1 MSAEIKFALLEV
13 HMSPW
18 EAHVS
23 RALLESEGIPATLAS
38 EHHIG
43 AIWPMS
49 LMLGGVRVLVPVG
62 SLDSAREVLA
72 LRDMGVMQQALLEQW
87 PSEVP
92 VCSKC
97 GASTFA
103 ETKDWASVT
112 LSFMLLFMCKAAFP
126 PLKVRRCASCG
137 QPANGEP

>member
-1 MSAEIKFALLEV
+1 MSVEIKFALLEI

-23 RALLESEGIPATLAS
+23 RAFLESEGIPVTLAS

-49 LMLGGVRVLVPVG
+49 LMLGGVRVLVPAG
-62 SLDSAREVLA
+62 SLASARELLA
-72 LRDMGVMQQALLEQW
+72 LRDKGVMQEALLEQW
-87 PSEVP
+87 PSEAP

-97 GASTFA
+97 GAATFVD
-103 ETKDWASVT
+103 TKDWASIA
-112 LSFMLLFMCKAAFP
+112 LSFLLLFICKAAFP
-126 PLKVRRCASCG
+126 PAKVRRCTSCG
-137 QPANGEP
+137 QPAHG